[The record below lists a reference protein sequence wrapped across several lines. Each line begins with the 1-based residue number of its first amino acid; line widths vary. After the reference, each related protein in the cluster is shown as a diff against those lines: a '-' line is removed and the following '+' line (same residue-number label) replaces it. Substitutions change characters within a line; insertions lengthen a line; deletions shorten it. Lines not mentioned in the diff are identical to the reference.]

1 MSETVAMETA
11 ASPKKKAARQRSK
24 SKPNHP
30 KISQMVNTA
39 IVDLKDRGGS
49 SLQAIKKYIASNYK
63 VDVEKLAP
71 FIRKHLKMAV
81 VDGSLIQTKGKGASG
96 SFKVGASGKKTENK
110 SVQKVAPKKPSTK
123 SKPKAANKA
132 KKVAVKPKPK
142 AASKTKKVTKV
153 KVKKSPAKAKAP
165 RPKKAMKKGSQ
176 SSKKAPK
183 QSKVASKQ

>member
-1 MSETVAMETA
+1 MSETVAMESV
-11 ASPKKKAARQRSK
+11 ASTKKKASRQRSK
-24 SKPNHP
+24 SKSNHP

-96 SFKVGASGKKTENK
+96 SFKVGASGKKTESK

-123 SKPKAANKA
+123 SKPKVNKA
-132 KKVAVKPKPK
+132 KKVAVKSKPK
-142 AASKTKKVTKV
+142 AASKAKKVTKV

-165 RPKKAMKKGSQ
+165 RPKKTMKKGSQ

-183 QSKVASKQ
+183 QSKVASKE